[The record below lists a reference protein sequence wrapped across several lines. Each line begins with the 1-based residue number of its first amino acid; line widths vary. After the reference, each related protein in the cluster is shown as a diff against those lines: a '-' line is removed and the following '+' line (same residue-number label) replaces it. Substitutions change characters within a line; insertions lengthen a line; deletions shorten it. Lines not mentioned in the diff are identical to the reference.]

1 MKLKSISIFYITLFF
16 ILFSSPVAAKEVHH
30 ADIKIDHKT
39 FEESI
44 NKLSEIF
51 GTEIILLGIKN
62 LPQHKFSLTL
72 EQATFEQATK
82 KAIQMA
88 GLQSHAFVWDQQKN
102 ITRIWIFK
110 GNTADWT
117 SHSDNDKTQKTMFEP
132 SENFRMMT
140 KEEYDNLEPDSQQDF
155 RGMTSEEFENLEPDE
170 SKNFTMMTQE
180 EYNRL
185 EPDSQQDLRGMTS
198 EEFETLE
205 PAEPEDSKMMTQEEF
220 DRLETE

>member
-1 MKLKSISIFYITLFF
+1 
-16 ILFSSPVAAKEVHH
+16 
-30 ADIKIDHKT
+30 
-39 FEESI
+39 
-44 NKLSEIF
+44 
-51 GTEIILLGIKN
+51 
-62 LPQHKFSLTL
+62 L

-88 GLQSHAFVWDQQKN
+88 GLQSHALVWDQQKN

-117 SHSDNDKTQKTMFEP
+117 SHSDNDKTQKTMFQP
-132 SENFRMMT
+132 SENLRMMT
-140 KEEYDNLEPDSQQDF
+140 KEEYDH
-155 RGMTSEEFENLEPDE
+155 
-170 SKNFTMMTQE
+170 
-180 EYNRL
+180 L